1 MKEGDYGIIED
12 RHNINVNVFSYEN
25 EVRPLYISRNRNEQK
40 LYY

>member
-1 MKEGDYGIIED
+1 MKEDDYGIIED